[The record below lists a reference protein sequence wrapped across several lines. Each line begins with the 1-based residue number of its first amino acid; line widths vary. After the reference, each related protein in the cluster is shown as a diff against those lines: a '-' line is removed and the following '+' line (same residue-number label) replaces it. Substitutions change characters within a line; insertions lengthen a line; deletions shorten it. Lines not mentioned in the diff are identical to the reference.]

1 MLEVLIL
8 HVMVKVVIEV
18 RVIDNVYIY
27 MSMGPREEFSEG
39 VMPLDI
45 CGMGRI
51 KVLQLVIGFR
61 DGQGL
66 PYSVNGE
73 VCDMEPGEFKDDI
86 LLATPHVVEEIF
98 LGDPFDVCIED
109 AGVTDCT
116 SFIHGLVYISD
127 CDGGGKFFSGE
138 LVFSDKLPVDA
149 WDVGTRVY

>member
-8 HVMVKVVIEV
+8 HIMVKVVIEV

-27 MSMGPREEFSEG
+27 MSMGPGKEFSEG

-66 PYSVNGE
+66 P
-73 VCDMEPGEFKDDI
+73 
-86 LLATPHVVEEIF
+86 
-98 LGDPFDVCIED
+98 
-109 AGVTDCT
+109 
-116 SFIHGLVYISD
+116 
-127 CDGGGKFFSGE
+127 
-138 LVFSDKLPVDA
+138 
-149 WDVGTRVY
+149 